1 MGLFFIFEIVLY
13 LNFLISEKS
22 MIKRVLF
29 LTLLVFYSLNLFSQT
44 ESSDEFTGKLPIENF
59 DNQFLNRPKSV
70 WSIHRSSLNNKL
82 LIGTYEGISEFDGQ
96 NLKSIEINGEIENE
110 INPSFTRTII
120 EDDKGQI
127 YVAGGGFF
135 GLVSE
140 NAYGNSE
147 YLSLMD
153 KLPDSINPYNQFYW
167 GGLSDKSNI
176 YLYTRESIIR
186 WNGNEFDKNWT
197 FNNNTKNKNEGE
209 IQTITEVDGRIFTK
223 VWGSGLYE
231 LINNEFEFIQGSELY
246 STNRVESMV
255 EINQE
260 DIAIL
265 SSSTAIRI
273 LKKNGTIVNG
283 NYKELSNWLIQNKI
297 YNVSRQSKLS
307 NGNIPIISFDSG
319 ILLVDKNLKIIRQID
334 QKDGLLSNTITSI
347 YIDSQDDIYLTN
359 LLSAAKINAN
369 SAYTVFDKN
378 DGIKGLVR
386 KIEKINNRLFFNTT
400 EDLYF
405 IDSKKENSLDLKVNN
420 LKFNDLPR
428 NFIEFNN
435 SIIAINSKKMIE
447 INSNFQ
453 SKTISNLGSYQ
464 SPSNSLLN
472 KNLLI
477 VSDPA
482 EGLLFFEKI
491 KNNFSLKYKK
501 RIKDDIGVIGFRELS
516 PGVLYVETTGD
527 EGSFI
532 VNYDLYGNFQEKR
545 LFTPKNKQI
554 ILTNNYDNNLTNSEL
569 NEKSIDPFYLYILPT
584 EKEYLVFNDELE
596 MFSFGENF
604 ELLPLN
610 QSFESIFNQDIVEFV
625 WLEIITGRR
634 PLTLVSSKTGHN
646 WFLTQNGIIET
657 AFSKE
662 NGFEIIKNHPYG
674 LIDKSELSG
683 SFFLDNTIDGE
694 KIWLGSIDSKII
706 QYDPEK
712 YINEKRMDPLPI
724 IDNVIVDGKQ
734 IFKTFNSFS
743 YNESR
748 NVRFRFSYPNFD
760 KFNENKFR
768 YRLIGLNEDWSEWTS
783 SNESVFTNLFEGEYS
798 FQLQSLNAEGII
810 SGISEF
816 YFDIRTPWYRTILS
830 YIIYAAIAVILIL
843 FFGRYQANRSRI
855 QAENNRRISDLEE
868 AKKIQESMLPKII
881 PEFAGYDIAAGL
893 ITSTEVGGDYYD
905 FFQSNKDEL
914 FAVCGDAT
922 GHGTAAG
929 MMVSIIKSGLNGLP
943 ILSVNVILE
952 KLNNIV
958 KKIDLGRLRMSL
970 SVLKLTKKK
979 IEYSAAA
986 MPPFFYYNSKK
997 ATCEEIL
1004 LEGLPLGGLKNE
1016 SYTKQSL
1023 EMSKGDTI
1031 MVVSDGLPEAENEN
1045 KELYDYQRINSI
1057 LKSSN
1062 ELDAE
1067 SIKKKLFNSLDKW
1080 LKGGIPQDDVT
1091 VLIIKK
1097 S

>member
-1 MGLFFIFEIVLY
+1 MRLQIL
-13 LNFLISEKS
+13 FLI
-22 MIKRVLF
+22 
-29 LTLLVFYSLNLFSQT
+29 LLIFNSSNLFTQTET
-44 ESSDEFTGKLPIENF
+44 ESSLEYGGKLPIENF

-70 WSIHRSSLNNKL
+70 WSILRSSSNNKL

-96 NLKSIEINGEIENE
+96 NLKSIEIKGEIENQ

-120 EDDKGQI
+120 EDEKGQV

-135 GLVSE
+135 GRIFD

-147 YLSLMD
+147 YSSLMN

-167 GGLSDKSNI
+167 GGLSNKSEV

-186 WNGNEFDKNWT
+186 WNGNEFDKNWV
-197 FNNNTKNKNEGE
+197 FNKNSKNKNEGE
-209 IQTITEVDGRIFTK
+209 IQTLIGVNERIFTK
-223 VWGSGLYE
+223 VWGKGLYE
-231 LINNEFEFIQGSELY
+231 LIDNEFQFIKGSELY
-246 STNRVESMV
+246 STNRVESMI
-255 EINQE
+255 EINEE

-265 SSSTAIRI
+265 SSSTEINI
-273 LKKNGTIVNG
+273 LKKDGAIINGDFR
-283 NYKELSNWLIQNKI
+283 ELSKWLIDNKI

-307 NGNIPIISFDSG
+307 NENIPIISFDSG
-319 ILLVDKNLKIIRQID
+319 ILLVDKNLSIIGQID

-347 YIDSQDDIYLTN
+347 FIDSQDDIYLTN

-369 SAYTVFDKN
+369 SAYSVYDKD

-386 KIEKINNRLFFNTT
+386 KINKINNQLFFNTT

-405 IDSKKENSLDLKVNN
+405 IDSNKDKSLEFKVNN
-420 LKFNDLPR
+420 LKFNDLPK

-435 SIIAINSKKMIE
+435 SIVAINSKKMIE

-453 SKTISNLGSYQ
+453 TKTISNLGSYQ
-464 SPSNSLLN
+464 CPSQSLLD

-477 VSDPA
+477 VSDPTQ
-482 EGLLFFEKI
+482 GLLFYEKL
-491 KNNFSLKYKK
+491 KNNFSLKYK
-501 RIKDDIGVIGFRELS
+501 RRVRGDLGVIGFRELS
-516 PGVLYVETTGD
+516 PGILYVETSGD

-532 VNYDLYGNFQEKR
+532 ISYDSFGNFNEKR
-545 LFTPKNKQI
+545 LFIPKIKEI
-554 ILTNNYDNNLTNSEL
+554 ISNNNYDNNLINSEL
-569 NEKSIDPFYLYILPT
+569 NEISLEPFYLYILPT
-584 EKEYLVFNDELE
+584 ENEYIIFNDDLE
-596 MFSFGENF
+596 IFGFDQNF
-604 ELLPLN
+604 ELFPLN
-610 QSFESIFNQDIVEFV
+610 QNFESIFNQDIIEFV
-625 WLEIITGRR
+625 WLEIITGRK
-634 PLTLVSSKTGHN
+634 PLTIVSSKTGHN
-646 WFLTQNGIIET
+646 WFLTQNGIVET

-662 NGFEIIKNHPYG
+662 NGFKIIKTHSYG
-674 LIDKSELSG
+674 LIDKDELSG
-683 SFFLDNTIDGE
+683 SFFIENTSQGE

-706 QYDPEK
+706 QYNPEK
-712 YINEKRMDPLPI
+712 YMNEKRINPLPI

-734 IFKTFNSFS
+734 IFKNFNSFS
-743 YNESR
+743 FNESR

-760 KFNENKFR
+760 KFNKNKFR

-810 SGISEF
+810 SEISEF

-905 FFQSNKDEL
+905 FFQSNKNEL

-970 SVLKLTKKK
+970 SVLKLTKEK

-986 MPPFFYYNSKK
+986 MPPFFYYNTKK
-997 ATCEEIL
+997 GTCQEIL

-1023 EMSKGDTI
+1023 KMSTGDTI

-1057 LKSSN
+1057 LKTSN
-1062 ELDAE
+1062 EFSAE
-1067 SIKKKLFNSLDKW
+1067 EIKKKLFNSLDKW

-1097 S
+1097 N

>member
-1 MGLFFIFEIVLY
+1 MGLQIL
-13 LNFLISEKS
+13 FLI
-22 MIKRVLF
+22 
-29 LTLLVFYSLNLFSQT
+29 LLIFNSSNLFTQTET
-44 ESSDEFTGKLPIENF
+44 ESSLEFGGKLPIENF

-70 WSIHRSSLNNKL
+70 WSILRSSSNNKL

-96 NLKSIEINGEIENE
+96 NLKSIEIKGEIENQ

-120 EDDKGQI
+120 EDEKGQV

-135 GLVSE
+135 GRIFD

-147 YLSLMD
+147 YSSLMN

-167 GGLSDKSNI
+167 GGLSNKSEV

-186 WNGNEFDKNWT
+186 WNGNEFDKNWV
-197 FNNNTKNKNEGE
+197 FNKNSKNKSEGE
-209 IQTITEVDGRIFTK
+209 IQTLIGVNERIFTK
-223 VWGSGLYE
+223 VWGKGLYE
-231 LINNEFEFIQGSELY
+231 LIDNEFQFIEGSELY
-246 STNRVESMV
+246 STNRVESMI
-255 EINQE
+255 EINEE

-265 SSSTAIRI
+265 SSSTEINI
-273 LKKNGTIVNG
+273 LKKDGAIINGDFR
-283 NYKELSNWLIQNKI
+283 ELSKWLIDNKI

-307 NGNIPIISFDSG
+307 NENIPIISFDSG
-319 ILLVDKNLKIIRQID
+319 ILLVDKNLSIIRQID

-347 YIDSQDDIYLTN
+347 FIDSQDDIYLTN

-369 SAYTVFDKN
+369 SAYSVYDKD

-386 KIEKINNRLFFNTT
+386 KINKINNQLFFNTT

-405 IDSKKENSLDLKVNN
+405 IDSNKDKSLDFKVNN
-420 LKFNDLPR
+420 LKFNDLPK

-435 SIIAINSKKMIE
+435 SIVAINSKKMIE

-453 SKTISNLGSYQ
+453 TKTISNLGSYQ
-464 SPSNSLLN
+464 CPSQSLLN

-477 VSDPA
+477 VSDPTQ
-482 EGLLFFEKI
+482 GLLFYEKL
-491 KNNFSLKYKK
+491 KNNFSLKYK
-501 RIKDDIGVIGFRELS
+501 RRVRGDLGVIGFRELS
-516 PGVLYVETTGD
+516 PGILYVETSGD

-532 VNYDLYGNFQEKR
+532 ISYDSFGNFNEKR
-545 LFTPKNKQI
+545 LFIPKIKEI
-554 ILTNNYDNNLTNSEL
+554 ISNNNYDNNLINSEL
-569 NEKSIDPFYLYILPT
+569 SEISLEPFYLYILPT
-584 EKEYLVFNDELE
+584 ENEYIIFNDDLE
-596 MFSFGENF
+596 IFSFDQNF
-604 ELLPLN
+604 ELFPLN
-610 QSFESIFNQDIVEFV
+610 QNFESIFNQDIIEFV

-634 PLTLVSSKTGHN
+634 PLTIVSSKTGHN
-646 WFLTQNGIIET
+646 WFLTQNGIVET

-662 NGFEIIKNHPYG
+662 NGFKIIKTHSYG
-674 LIDKSELSG
+674 LIDKDELSG
-683 SFFLDNTIDGE
+683 SFFIENTSQGE

-706 QYDPEK
+706 QYNPEK
-712 YINEKRMDPLPI
+712 YMNEKRINPLPI

-734 IFKTFNSFS
+734 IFKNFNSFS
-743 YNESR
+743 FNESR

-760 KFNENKFR
+760 KFNKNKFR

-810 SGISEF
+810 SEISEF

-905 FFQSNKDEL
+905 FFQSNKNEL

-970 SVLKLTKKK
+970 SVLKLTKEK

-986 MPPFFYYNSKK
+986 MPPFFYYNTKK
-997 ATCEEIL
+997 GTCEEIL

-1023 EMSKGDTI
+1023 KMSTGDTM

-1057 LKSSN
+1057 LKTSN
-1062 ELDAE
+1062 EFSAE
-1067 SIKKKLFNSLDKW
+1067 EIKKKLFNSLDKW

-1097 S
+1097 N

>member
-1 MGLFFIFEIVLY
+1 MRLQIL
-13 LNFLISEKS
+13 FLI
-22 MIKRVLF
+22 
-29 LTLLVFYSLNLFSQT
+29 LLIFNSSNLFTQT
-44 ESSDEFTGKLPIENF
+44 ESSLKFGGKLPIENF

-70 WSIHRSSLNNKL
+70 WSILRSSSNNKL

-96 NLKSIEINGEIENE
+96 NLKSIEIKGEIENQ

-120 EDDKGQI
+120 EDEKGQV

-135 GLVSE
+135 GRIFD

-147 YLSLMD
+147 YSSLMN

-167 GGLSDKSNI
+167 GGLSNKSEV

-186 WNGNEFDKNWT
+186 WNGNEFDKNWV
-197 FNNNTKNKNEGE
+197 FNKNSKNKSEGE
-209 IQTITEVDGRIFTK
+209 IQTLIGVNERIFTK
-223 VWGSGLYE
+223 VWGKGLYE
-231 LINNEFEFIQGSELY
+231 LIDNEFQFVEGSELY
-246 STNRVESMV
+246 STNRVESMI
-255 EINQE
+255 EINE
-260 DIAIL
+260 DDIAIL
-265 SSSTAIRI
+265 SSSTEINI
-273 LKKNGTIVNG
+273 LKKDGAIINGDFR
-283 NYKELSNWLIQNKI
+283 ELSKWLIDNKI

-307 NGNIPIISFDSG
+307 NENIPIISFDSG
-319 ILLVDKNLKIIRQID
+319 ILLVDKNLSIIRQID

-347 YIDSQDDIYLTN
+347 FIDSQDDIYLTN

-369 SAYTVFDKN
+369 SAYSVYDKD

-386 KIEKINNRLFFNTT
+386 KINKINNQLFFNTT

-405 IDSKKENSLDLKVNN
+405 IDSNKDKSLDFKVNN
-420 LKFNDLPR
+420 LKFNDLPK

-435 SIIAINSKKMIE
+435 SIVAINSKKMIE

-453 SKTISNLGSYQ
+453 TKTISNLGSYQ
-464 SPSNSLLN
+464 CPSQSLLN

-477 VSDPA
+477 VSDPTQ
-482 EGLLFFEKI
+482 GLLFYEKL
-491 KNNFSLKYKK
+491 KNNFSLKYK
-501 RIKDDIGVIGFRELS
+501 RRVRGDLGVIGFRELS
-516 PGVLYVETTGD
+516 PGILYVETSGD

-532 VNYDLYGNFQEKR
+532 ISYDSFGNFNEKR
-545 LFTPKNKQI
+545 LFIPKIKEI
-554 ILTNNYDNNLTNSEL
+554 ISNNNYDNNLINSEL
-569 NEKSIDPFYLYILPT
+569 NEISLEPFYLYILPT
-584 EKEYLVFNDELE
+584 ENEYIIFNDDLE
-596 MFSFGENF
+596 IFGFDQNF
-604 ELLPLN
+604 ELFPLN
-610 QSFESIFNQDIVEFV
+610 QNFESIFNQDIIEFV

-634 PLTLVSSKTGHN
+634 PLTIVSSKTGHN
-646 WFLTQNGIIET
+646 WFLTQNGIVET

-662 NGFEIIKNHPYG
+662 NGFKIIKTHSYG
-674 LIDKSELSG
+674 LIDKDELSG
-683 SFFLDNTIDGE
+683 SFFIENTSQGE

-712 YINEKRMDPLPI
+712 YMNEKRINPLPI

-734 IFKTFNSFS
+734 IFKNFNSFS
-743 YNESR
+743 FNESR

-760 KFNENKFR
+760 KFNKNKFR

-810 SGISEF
+810 SEISEF

-881 PEFAGYDIAAGL
+881 PKFAGYDIAAGL

-905 FFQSNKDEL
+905 FFQSNKNEL

-970 SVLKLTKKK
+970 SVLKLTKEK

-986 MPPFFYYNSKK
+986 MPPFFYYNTKK
-997 ATCEEIL
+997 GTCQEIL

-1023 EMSKGDTI
+1023 KMSTGDTI

-1057 LKSSN
+1057 LKTSN
-1062 ELDAE
+1062 EFSAE
-1067 SIKKKLFNSLDKW
+1067 EIKKKLFNSLDKW

-1097 S
+1097 N

>member
-1 MGLFFIFEIVLY
+1 MRLQIL
-13 LNFLISEKS
+13 FLI
-22 MIKRVLF
+22 
-29 LTLLVFYSLNLFSQT
+29 LLIFNSSNLFTQTET
-44 ESSDEFTGKLPIENF
+44 ESSLEYGGKLPIENF

-70 WSIHRSSLNNKL
+70 WSILRSSSNNKL

-96 NLKSIEINGEIENE
+96 NLKSIEIKGEIENQ

-120 EDDKGQI
+120 EDEKGQV

-135 GLVSE
+135 GRIFD

-147 YLSLMD
+147 YSSLMN

-167 GGLSDKSNI
+167 GGLSNKSEV

-186 WNGNEFDKNWT
+186 WNGNEFDKNWV
-197 FNNNTKNKNEGE
+197 FNKNSKNKSEGE
-209 IQTITEVDGRIFTK
+209 IQTLIGVNERIFTK
-223 VWGSGLYE
+223 VWGKGLYE
-231 LINNEFEFIQGSELY
+231 LIDNEFQFVEGSELY
-246 STNRVESMV
+246 STNRVESMI
-255 EINQE
+255 EINEE

-265 SSSTAIRI
+265 SSSTEINI
-273 LKKNGTIVNG
+273 LKKDGAIING
-283 NYKELSNWLIQNKI
+283 NFRELSKWLIDNKI

-307 NGNIPIISFDSG
+307 NENIPIISFDSG
-319 ILLVDKNLKIIRQID
+319 ILLVDKNLSIIRQID

-347 YIDSQDDIYLTN
+347 FIDSQDDIYLTN

-369 SAYTVFDKN
+369 SAYSVYDKD

-386 KIEKINNRLFFNTT
+386 KINKINNQLFFNTT

-405 IDSKKENSLDLKVNN
+405 IDSNKDKSLEFKVNN
-420 LKFNDLPR
+420 LKFNDLPK

-435 SIIAINSKKMIE
+435 SIVAINSKKMIE

-453 SKTISNLGSYQ
+453 TKTISNLGSYQ
-464 SPSNSLLN
+464 CPSQSLLN
-472 KNLLI
+472 ENLLI
-477 VSDPA
+477 VSDPTQ
-482 EGLLFFEKI
+482 GLLFYEKL
-491 KNNFSLKYKK
+491 KNNFSLKYK
-501 RIKDDIGVIGFRELS
+501 RRVRGDLGVIGFRELS
-516 PGVLYVETTGD
+516 PGILYVETSGD

-532 VNYDLYGNFQEKR
+532 ISYDSFGNFNEKR
-545 LFTPKNKQI
+545 LFIPKIKEI
-554 ILTNNYDNNLTNSEL
+554 ISNNNYDNNLINSEL
-569 NEKSIDPFYLYILPT
+569 SEKSLDPFYLYILPT
-584 EKEYLVFNDELE
+584 ENEYVVFNDDLE
-596 MFSFGENF
+596 IFGFDENF
-604 ELLPLN
+604 ELFPLN
-610 QSFESIFNQDIVEFV
+610 QNFESIFNQDIIEFV

-634 PLTLVSSKTGHN
+634 PLTIVSSKTGHN
-646 WFLTQNGIIET
+646 WFLTQNGIVET

-662 NGFEIIKNHPYG
+662 NGFKIIKTHSYG
-674 LIDKSELSG
+674 LIDKDELSG
-683 SFFLDNTIDGE
+683 SFFIENTSQGE

-706 QYDPEK
+706 QYNPEK
-712 YINEKRMDPLPI
+712 YMNEKRINPLPI

-734 IFKTFNSFS
+734 IFKNFNSFS
-743 YNESR
+743 FNESR

-760 KFNENKFR
+760 KFNKNKFR

-905 FFQSNKDEL
+905 FFQSNKNEL

-970 SVLKLTKKK
+970 SVLKLTKEK

-986 MPPFFYYNSKK
+986 MPPFFYYNTKK
-997 ATCEEIL
+997 GTCQEIL

-1023 EMSKGDTI
+1023 KMSTGDTI

-1057 LKSSN
+1057 LKTSN
-1062 ELDAE
+1062 EFSAE
-1067 SIKKKLFNSLDKW
+1067 EIKKKLFNSLDKW

-1097 S
+1097 N

>member
-1 MGLFFIFEIVLY
+1 MT
-13 LNFLISEKS
+13 
-22 MIKRVLF
+22 KRIL
-29 LTLLVFYSLNLFSQT
+29 LLSLLVFYFLNLFSQR

-96 NLKSIEINGEIENE
+96 NLKSIKINGEVENE

-135 GLVSE
+135 GLIND

-167 GGLSDKSNI
+167 GGLSDKTDI

-186 WNGNEFDKNWT
+186 WNGNEFDKNWA
-197 FNNNTKNKNEGE
+197 FNNIIKNKNEGE
-209 IQTITEVDGRIFTK
+209 IQTLIGVGGRIFTK
-223 VWGSGLYE
+223 VWGKGLYE
-231 LINNEFEFIQGSELY
+231 LINNEFQFIQGSELY

-265 SSSTAIRI
+265 SSSSAIRI
-273 LKKNGTIVNG
+273 LKKDGTIVNG
-283 NYKELSNWLIQNKI
+283 NYKELSSWLIENKI

-319 ILLVDKNLKIIRQID
+319 MLLVDKNLNIIRQID

-369 SAYTVFDKN
+369 SAYSVFDKG

-405 IDSKKENSLDLKVNN
+405 IDSKKENSLDFNLNN
-420 LKFNDLPR
+420 LRFNDLPK
-428 NFIEFNN
+428 NFIEFNS
-435 SIIAINSKKMIE
+435 SIVAINSKKMIE
-447 INSNFQ
+447 IKSNFQ
-453 SKTISNLGSYQ
+453 TKTISNSGSYQ
-464 SPSNSLLN
+464 CPSQSLLN

-477 VSDPA
+477 VSDPT

-501 RIKDDIGVIGFRELS
+501 RIRGDLGVIGFRELR
-516 PGVLYVETTGD
+516 PGILYVETSGD

-532 VNYDLYGNFQEKR
+532 ISYDSFGNFNEKR
-545 LFTPKNKQI
+545 LFTPKIKEI
-554 ILTNNYDNNLTNSEL
+554 ISNNNYDNNLINSEL
-569 NEKSIDPFYLYILPT
+569 SEKSLDPFYLYILPT
-584 EKEYLVFNDELE
+584 ENEYVVFNDDLE
-596 MFSFGENF
+596 IFGFDENF
-604 ELLPLN
+604 ELFPLN
-610 QSFESIFNQDIVEFV
+610 QNFESIFNQDIIEFV

-634 PLTLVSSKTGHN
+634 PLTVISSKTGNN

-662 NGFEIIKNHPYG
+662 NGFKIIKTHSYG
-674 LIDKSELSG
+674 LIDKNELSG
-683 SFFLDNTIDGE
+683 SFFIENTLQGE

-706 QYDPEK
+706 QYYPEK
-712 YINEKRMDPLPI
+712 YMNEKRITPLPI

-855 QAENNRRISDLEE
+855 KAENNRRISDLEE
-868 AKKIQESMLPKII
+868 AKKIQESMLPKKI

-970 SVLKLTKKK
+970 SVLKLTKEK

-1057 LKSSN
+1057 LKNSN

-1067 SIKKKLFNSLDKW
+1067 SIKKKLFSSLDNW
-1080 LKGGIPQDDVT
+1080 LKGGIPEDDVT

-1097 S
+1097 N

>member
-1 MGLFFIFEIVLY
+1 MRLQIL
-13 LNFLISEKS
+13 FLI
-22 MIKRVLF
+22 
-29 LTLLVFYSLNLFSQT
+29 LLIFNSSNLFTQTET
-44 ESSDEFTGKLPIENF
+44 ESSLEYGGKLPIENF

-70 WSIHRSSLNNKL
+70 WSILRSSSNNKL

-96 NLKSIEINGEIENE
+96 NLKSIEIKGEIENQ

-120 EDDKGQI
+120 EDEKGQV

-135 GLVSE
+135 GRIFD

-147 YLSLMD
+147 YSSLMN

-167 GGLSDKSNI
+167 GGLSNKSEV

-186 WNGNEFDKNWT
+186 WNGNEFDKNWV
-197 FNNNTKNKNEGE
+197 FNKNSKNKSEGE
-209 IQTITEVDGRIFTK
+209 IQTLIGVNERIFTK
-223 VWGSGLYE
+223 VWGKGLYE
-231 LINNEFEFIQGSELY
+231 LIDNEFQFIKGSELY
-246 STNRVESMV
+246 STNRVESMI
-255 EINQE
+255 EINEE

-265 SSSTAIRI
+265 SSSTEINI
-273 LKKNGTIVNG
+273 LKKDGAIINGDFR
-283 NYKELSNWLIQNKI
+283 ELSKWLIDNKI

-307 NGNIPIISFDSG
+307 NENIPIISFDSG
-319 ILLVDKNLKIIRQID
+319 ILLVDKNLSIIGQID

-347 YIDSQDDIYLTN
+347 FIDSQDDIYLTN

-369 SAYTVFDKN
+369 SAYSVYDKD

-386 KIEKINNRLFFNTT
+386 KINKINNQLFFNTT

-405 IDSKKENSLDLKVNN
+405 IDSNKDKSLEFKVNN
-420 LKFNDLPR
+420 LKFNDLPK

-435 SIIAINSKKMIE
+435 SIVAINSKKMIE

-453 SKTISNLGSYQ
+453 TKTISNLGSYQ
-464 SPSNSLLN
+464 CPSQSLLN
-472 KNLLI
+472 ENLLI
-477 VSDPA
+477 VSDPTQ
-482 EGLLFFEKI
+482 GLLFYEKL
-491 KNNFSLKYKK
+491 KNNFSLKYK
-501 RIKDDIGVIGFRELS
+501 RRVRGDLGVIGFRELS
-516 PGVLYVETTGD
+516 PGILYVETSGD

-532 VNYDLYGNFQEKR
+532 ISYDSFGNFNEKR
-545 LFTPKNKQI
+545 LFIPKIKEI
-554 ILTNNYDNNLTNSEL
+554 ISNNNYDNNLINSEL
-569 NEKSIDPFYLYILPT
+569 NEISLEPFYLYILPT
-584 EKEYLVFNDELE
+584 ENEYIIFNDDLE
-596 MFSFGENF
+596 IFGFDQNF
-604 ELLPLN
+604 ELFPLN
-610 QSFESIFNQDIVEFV
+610 QNFESIFNQDIIEFV
-625 WLEIITGRR
+625 WLEIITGRK
-634 PLTLVSSKTGHN
+634 PLTIVSSKTGHN
-646 WFLTQNGIIET
+646 WFLTQNGIVET

-662 NGFEIIKNHPYG
+662 NGFKIIKTHSYG
-674 LIDKSELSG
+674 LIDKDELSG
-683 SFFLDNTIDGE
+683 SFFIENTSQGE

-706 QYDPEK
+706 QYNPEK
-712 YINEKRMDPLPI
+712 YMNEKRINPLPI

-734 IFKTFNSFS
+734 IFKNFNSFS
-743 YNESR
+743 FNESR

-760 KFNENKFR
+760 KFNKNKFR

-810 SGISEF
+810 SEISEF

-905 FFQSNKDEL
+905 FFQSNKNEL

-970 SVLKLTKKK
+970 SVLKLTKEK

-986 MPPFFYYNSKK
+986 MPPFFYYNTKK
-997 ATCEEIL
+997 GTCQEIL

-1023 EMSKGDTI
+1023 KMSTGDTI

-1057 LKSSN
+1057 LKTSN
-1062 ELDAE
+1062 EFSAE
-1067 SIKKKLFNSLDKW
+1067 EIKKKLFNSLDKW

-1097 S
+1097 N

>member
-1 MGLFFIFEIVLY
+1 MRLQIL
-13 LNFLISEKS
+13 FLI
-22 MIKRVLF
+22 
-29 LTLLVFYSLNLFSQT
+29 LLIFNSSNLFTQTET
-44 ESSDEFTGKLPIENF
+44 ESSLEYGGKLPIENF

-70 WSIHRSSLNNKL
+70 WSILRSSSNNKL

-96 NLKSIEINGEIENE
+96 NLKSIEIKGEIENQ

-120 EDDKGQI
+120 EDEKGQV

-135 GLVSE
+135 GRIFD

-147 YLSLMD
+147 YSSLMN

-167 GGLSDKSNI
+167 GGLSNKSEV

-186 WNGNEFDKNWT
+186 WNGNEFDKNWV
-197 FNNNTKNKNEGE
+197 FNKNSKNKNEGE
-209 IQTITEVDGRIFTK
+209 IQTLIGVNERIFTK
-223 VWGSGLYE
+223 VWGKGLYE
-231 LINNEFEFIQGSELY
+231 LIDNEFQFVEGSELY
-246 STNRVESMV
+246 STNRVESMI
-255 EINQE
+255 EINEE

-265 SSSTAIRI
+265 SSSTEINI
-273 LKKNGTIVNG
+273 LKKDGAIINGDFR
-283 NYKELSNWLIQNKI
+283 ELSKWLIDNKI

-307 NGNIPIISFDSG
+307 NENIPIISFDSG
-319 ILLVDKNLKIIRQID
+319 ILLVDKNLSIIGQID

-347 YIDSQDDIYLTN
+347 FIDSQDDIYLTN

-369 SAYTVFDKN
+369 SAYSVYDKD

-386 KIEKINNRLFFNTT
+386 KINKINNQLFFNTT

-405 IDSKKENSLDLKVNN
+405 IDSNKDKSLEFKVNN
-420 LKFNDLPR
+420 LKFNDLPK

-435 SIIAINSKKMIE
+435 SIVAINSKKMIE

-453 SKTISNLGSYQ
+453 TKTISNLGSYQ
-464 SPSNSLLN
+464 CPSQSLLD

-477 VSDPA
+477 VSDPTQ
-482 EGLLFFEKI
+482 GLLFYEKL
-491 KNNFSLKYKK
+491 KNNFSLKYK
-501 RIKDDIGVIGFRELS
+501 RRVRGDLGVIGFRELS
-516 PGVLYVETTGD
+516 PGILYVETSGD

-532 VNYDLYGNFQEKR
+532 ISYDSFGNFNEKR
-545 LFTPKNKQI
+545 LFIPKIKEI
-554 ILTNNYDNNLTNSEL
+554 ISNNNYDNNLINSEL
-569 NEKSIDPFYLYILPT
+569 NEISLEPFYLYILPT
-584 EKEYLVFNDELE
+584 ENEYIIFNDDLE
-596 MFSFGENF
+596 IFGFDQNF
-604 ELLPLN
+604 ELFPLN
-610 QSFESIFNQDIVEFV
+610 QNFESIFNQDIIEFV
-625 WLEIITGRR
+625 WLEIITGRK
-634 PLTLVSSKTGHN
+634 PLTIVSSKTGHN
-646 WFLTQNGIIET
+646 WFLTQNGIVET

-662 NGFEIIKNHPYG
+662 NGFKIIKTHSYG
-674 LIDKSELSG
+674 LIDKDELSG
-683 SFFLDNTIDGE
+683 SFFIENTSQGE

-706 QYDPEK
+706 QYNPEK
-712 YINEKRMDPLPI
+712 YMNEKRINPLPI

-734 IFKTFNSFS
+734 IFKNFSSFS
-743 YNESR
+743 FNESR

-760 KFNENKFR
+760 KFNKNKFR

-810 SGISEF
+810 SEISEF

-905 FFQSNKDEL
+905 FFQSNKNEL

-970 SVLKLTKKK
+970 SVLKLTKEK

-986 MPPFFYYNSKK
+986 MPPFFYYNTKK
-997 ATCEEIL
+997 GTCQEIL

-1023 EMSKGDTI
+1023 KMSTGDTI

-1057 LKSSN
+1057 LKTSN
-1062 ELDAE
+1062 EFSAE
-1067 SIKKKLFNSLDKW
+1067 EIKKKLFNSLDKW

-1097 S
+1097 N

>member
-1 MGLFFIFEIVLY
+1 MRLQIL
-13 LNFLISEKS
+13 FLI
-22 MIKRVLF
+22 
-29 LTLLVFYSLNLFSQT
+29 LLIFNSSNLFTQT
-44 ESSDEFTGKLPIENF
+44 ESSLKFGGKLPIENF

-70 WSIHRSSLNNKL
+70 WSILRSSSNNKL

-96 NLKSIEINGEIENE
+96 NLKSIEIKGEIENQ

-120 EDDKGQI
+120 EDEKGQV

-135 GLVSE
+135 GRIFD

-147 YLSLMD
+147 YSSLMN

-167 GGLSDKSNI
+167 GGLSNKSEV

-186 WNGNEFDKNWT
+186 WNGNEFDKNWV
-197 FNNNTKNKNEGE
+197 FNKNSKNKNEGE
-209 IQTITEVDGRIFTK
+209 IQTLIGVNERIFTK
-223 VWGSGLYE
+223 VWGKGLYE
-231 LINNEFEFIQGSELY
+231 LIDNEFQFIEGSELY
-246 STNRVESMV
+246 STNRVESMI
-255 EINQE
+255 EINEE

-265 SSSTAIRI
+265 SSSTEINI
-273 LKKNGTIVNG
+273 LKKDGAIINGDFR
-283 NYKELSNWLIQNKI
+283 ELSKWLIDNKI

-307 NGNIPIISFDSG
+307 NENIPIISFDSG
-319 ILLVDKNLKIIRQID
+319 ILLVDKNLSIIGQID

-347 YIDSQDDIYLTN
+347 FIDSQDDIYLTN

-369 SAYTVFDKN
+369 SAYSVYDKD

-386 KIEKINNRLFFNTT
+386 KINKINNQLFFNTT

-405 IDSKKENSLDLKVNN
+405 IDSNKDKSLEFKVNN
-420 LKFNDLPR
+420 LKFNDLPK

-435 SIIAINSKKMIE
+435 SIVAINSKKMIE

-453 SKTISNLGSYQ
+453 TKTISNLGSYQ
-464 SPSNSLLN
+464 CPSQSLLD

-477 VSDPA
+477 VSDPTQ
-482 EGLLFFEKI
+482 GLLFYEKL
-491 KNNFSLKYKK
+491 KNNFSLKYK
-501 RIKDDIGVIGFRELS
+501 RRVRGDLGVIGFRELS
-516 PGVLYVETTGD
+516 PGILYVETSGD

-532 VNYDLYGNFQEKR
+532 ISYDSFGNFNEKR
-545 LFTPKNKQI
+545 LFIPKIKEI
-554 ILTNNYDNNLTNSEL
+554 ISNNNYDNNLINSEL
-569 NEKSIDPFYLYILPT
+569 NEISLEPFYLYILPT
-584 EKEYLVFNDELE
+584 ENEYIIFNDDLE
-596 MFSFGENF
+596 IFGFDQNF
-604 ELLPLN
+604 ELFSLN
-610 QSFESIFNQDIVEFV
+610 QNFESIFNQDIIEFV

-634 PLTLVSSKTGHN
+634 PLTIVSSKTGHN
-646 WFLTQNGIIET
+646 WFLTQNGIVET

-662 NGFEIIKNHPYG
+662 NGFKIIKTHSYG
-674 LIDKSELSG
+674 LIDKDELSG
-683 SFFLDNTIDGE
+683 SFFIENTSQGE

-706 QYDPEK
+706 QYNPEK
-712 YINEKRMDPLPI
+712 YMNEKRINPLPI

-734 IFKTFNSFS
+734 IFKNFSSFS
-743 YNESR
+743 FNESR

-760 KFNENKFR
+760 KFNKNKFR

-810 SGISEF
+810 SEISEF

-905 FFQSNKDEL
+905 FFQSNKNEL

-970 SVLKLTKKK
+970 SVLKLTKEK

-986 MPPFFYYNSKK
+986 MPPFFYYNTKK
-997 ATCEEIL
+997 GTCQEIL

-1023 EMSKGDTI
+1023 KMSTGDTI

-1057 LKSSN
+1057 LKTSN
-1062 ELDAE
+1062 EFSAE
-1067 SIKKKLFNSLDKW
+1067 EIKKKLFNSLDKW

-1097 S
+1097 N

>member
-1 MGLFFIFEIVLY
+1 MRLQIL
-13 LNFLISEKS
+13 FLI
-22 MIKRVLF
+22 
-29 LTLLVFYSLNLFSQT
+29 LLIFNSSNLFTQTET
-44 ESSDEFTGKLPIENF
+44 ESSLEYGGKLPIENF

-70 WSIHRSSLNNKL
+70 WSILRSSSNNKL

-96 NLKSIEINGEIENE
+96 NLKSIEIKGEIENQ

-120 EDDKGQI
+120 EDEKGQV

-135 GLVSE
+135 GRIFD

-147 YLSLMD
+147 YSSLMN

-167 GGLSDKSNI
+167 GGLSNKSEV

-186 WNGNEFDKNWT
+186 WNGNEFDKNWV
-197 FNNNTKNKNEGE
+197 FNKNSKNKNEGE
-209 IQTITEVDGRIFTK
+209 IQTLIGVNERIFTK
-223 VWGSGLYE
+223 VWGKGLYE
-231 LINNEFEFIQGSELY
+231 LIDNEFQFIKGSELY
-246 STNRVESMV
+246 STNRVESMI
-255 EINQE
+255 EINEE

-265 SSSTAIRI
+265 SSSTEINI
-273 LKKNGTIVNG
+273 LKKDGAIINGDFR
-283 NYKELSNWLIQNKI
+283 ELSKWLIDNKI

-307 NGNIPIISFDSG
+307 NENIPIISFDSG
-319 ILLVDKNLKIIRQID
+319 ILLVDKNLSIIRQID

-347 YIDSQDDIYLTN
+347 FIDSQDDIYLTN

-369 SAYTVFDKN
+369 SAYSVYDKD

-386 KIEKINNRLFFNTT
+386 KINKINNQLFFNTT

-405 IDSKKENSLDLKVNN
+405 IDSNKDKSLEFKVNN
-420 LKFNDLPR
+420 LKFNDLPK

-435 SIIAINSKKMIE
+435 SIVAINSKKMIE

-453 SKTISNLGSYQ
+453 TKTISNLGSYQ
-464 SPSNSLLN
+464 CPSQSLLD

-477 VSDPA
+477 VSDPTQ
-482 EGLLFFEKI
+482 GLLFYEKL
-491 KNNFSLKYKK
+491 KNNFSLKYK
-501 RIKDDIGVIGFRELS
+501 RRVRGDLGVIGFRELS
-516 PGVLYVETTGD
+516 PGILYVETSGD

-532 VNYDLYGNFQEKR
+532 ISYDSFGNFNEKR
-545 LFTPKNKQI
+545 LFIPKIKEI
-554 ILTNNYDNNLTNSEL
+554 ISNNNYDNNLINSEL
-569 NEKSIDPFYLYILPT
+569 NEISLEPFYLYILPT
-584 EKEYLVFNDELE
+584 ENEYIIFNDDLE
-596 MFSFGENF
+596 IFGFDQNF
-604 ELLPLN
+604 ELFPLN
-610 QSFESIFNQDIVEFV
+610 QNFESIFNQDIIEFV
-625 WLEIITGRR
+625 WLEIITGRK
-634 PLTLVSSKTGHN
+634 PLTIVSSKTGHN
-646 WFLTQNGIIET
+646 WFLTQNGIVET

-662 NGFEIIKNHPYG
+662 NGFKIIKTHSYG
-674 LIDKSELSG
+674 LIDKDELSG
-683 SFFLDNTIDGE
+683 SFFIENTSQGE

-706 QYDPEK
+706 QYNPEK
-712 YINEKRMDPLPI
+712 YMNEKRINPLPI

-734 IFKTFNSFS
+734 IFKNFNSFS
-743 YNESR
+743 FNESR

-760 KFNENKFR
+760 KFNKNKFR

-810 SGISEF
+810 SEISEF

-905 FFQSNKDEL
+905 FFQSNKNEL

-970 SVLKLTKKK
+970 SVLKLTKEK

-986 MPPFFYYNSKK
+986 MPPFFYYNTKK
-997 ATCEEIL
+997 GTCQEIL

-1023 EMSKGDTI
+1023 KMSTGDTI

-1057 LKSSN
+1057 LKTSN
-1062 ELDAE
+1062 EFSAE
-1067 SIKKKLFNSLDKW
+1067 EIKKKLFNSLDKW

-1097 S
+1097 N

>member
-1 MGLFFIFEIVLY
+1 MRLQIL
-13 LNFLISEKS
+13 FLI
-22 MIKRVLF
+22 
-29 LTLLVFYSLNLFSQT
+29 LLIFNSSNLFTQTET
-44 ESSDEFTGKLPIENF
+44 ESSLEYGGKLPIENF

-70 WSIHRSSLNNKL
+70 WSILRSSSNNKL

-96 NLKSIEINGEIENE
+96 NLKSIEIKGEIENQ

-120 EDDKGQI
+120 EDEKGQV

-135 GLVSE
+135 GRIFD

-147 YLSLMD
+147 YSSLMN

-167 GGLSDKSNI
+167 GGLSNKSEV

-186 WNGNEFDKNWT
+186 WNGNEFDKNWV
-197 FNNNTKNKNEGE
+197 FNKNSKNKNEGE
-209 IQTITEVDGRIFTK
+209 IQTLIGVNERIFTK
-223 VWGSGLYE
+223 VWGKGLYE
-231 LINNEFEFIQGSELY
+231 LIDNEFQFIKGSELY
-246 STNRVESMV
+246 STNRVESMI
-255 EINQE
+255 EINEE

-265 SSSTAIRI
+265 SSSTEINI
-273 LKKNGTIVNG
+273 LKKDGAIINGDFR
-283 NYKELSNWLIQNKI
+283 ELSKWLIDNKI

-307 NGNIPIISFDSG
+307 NENIPIISFDSG
-319 ILLVDKNLKIIRQID
+319 ILLVDKNLSIIGQID

-347 YIDSQDDIYLTN
+347 FIDSQDDIYLTN

-369 SAYTVFDKN
+369 SAYSVYDKD

-386 KIEKINNRLFFNTT
+386 KINKINNQLFFNTT

-405 IDSKKENSLDLKVNN
+405 IDSNKDKSLEFKVNN
-420 LKFNDLPR
+420 LKFNDLPK

-435 SIIAINSKKMIE
+435 SIVAINSKKMIE

-453 SKTISNLGSYQ
+453 TKTISNLGSYQ
-464 SPSNSLLN
+464 CPSQSLLD

-477 VSDPA
+477 VSDPTQ
-482 EGLLFFEKI
+482 GLLFYEKL
-491 KNNFSLKYKK
+491 KNNFSLKYK
-501 RIKDDIGVIGFRELS
+501 RRVRGDLGVIGFRELS
-516 PGVLYVETTGD
+516 PGILYVETSGD

-532 VNYDLYGNFQEKR
+532 ISYDSFGNFNEKR
-545 LFTPKNKQI
+545 LFIPKIKEI
-554 ILTNNYDNNLTNSEL
+554 ISNNNYDNNLINSEL
-569 NEKSIDPFYLYILPT
+569 NEISLEPFYLYILPT
-584 EKEYLVFNDELE
+584 ENEYIIFNDDLE
-596 MFSFGENF
+596 IFGFDQNF
-604 ELLPLN
+604 ELFSLN
-610 QSFESIFNQDIVEFV
+610 QNFESIFNQDIIEFV

-634 PLTLVSSKTGHN
+634 PLTIVSSKTGHN
-646 WFLTQNGIIET
+646 WFLTQNGIVET

-662 NGFEIIKNHPYG
+662 NGFKIIKTHSYG
-674 LIDKSELSG
+674 LIDKDELSG
-683 SFFLDNTIDGE
+683 SFFIENTSQGE

-706 QYDPEK
+706 QYNPEK
-712 YINEKRMDPLPI
+712 YMNEKRINPLPI

-734 IFKTFNSFS
+734 IFKNFNSFS
-743 YNESR
+743 FNESR

-760 KFNENKFR
+760 KFNKNKFR

-810 SGISEF
+810 SEISEF

-905 FFQSNKDEL
+905 FFQSNKNEL

-970 SVLKLTKKK
+970 SVLKLTKEK

-986 MPPFFYYNSKK
+986 MPPFFYYNTKK
-997 ATCEEIL
+997 GTCQEIL

-1023 EMSKGDTI
+1023 KMSTGDTI

-1057 LKSSN
+1057 LKTSN
-1062 ELDAE
+1062 EFSAE
-1067 SIKKKLFNSLDKW
+1067 EIKKKLFNSLDKW

-1097 S
+1097 N

>member
-1 MGLFFIFEIVLY
+1 MRLQIL
-13 LNFLISEKS
+13 FLI
-22 MIKRVLF
+22 
-29 LTLLVFYSLNLFSQT
+29 LLIFNSSNLFTQTET
-44 ESSDEFTGKLPIENF
+44 ESSLEYGGKLPIENF

-70 WSIHRSSLNNKL
+70 WSILRSSSNNKL

-96 NLKSIEINGEIENE
+96 NLKSIEIKGEIENQ

-120 EDDKGQI
+120 EDEKGQV

-135 GLVSE
+135 GRIFD

-147 YLSLMD
+147 YSSLMN

-167 GGLSDKSNI
+167 GGLSNKSEV

-186 WNGNEFDKNWT
+186 WNGNEFDKNWV
-197 FNNNTKNKNEGE
+197 FNKNSKNKNEGE
-209 IQTITEVDGRIFTK
+209 IQTLIGVNERIFTK
-223 VWGSGLYE
+223 VWGKGLYE
-231 LINNEFEFIQGSELY
+231 LIDNEFQFIKGSELY
-246 STNRVESMV
+246 STNRVESMI
-255 EINQE
+255 EINEE

-265 SSSTAIRI
+265 SSSTEINI
-273 LKKNGTIVNG
+273 LKKDGAIINGDFR
-283 NYKELSNWLIQNKI
+283 ELSKWLIDNKI

-307 NGNIPIISFDSG
+307 NENIPIISFDSG
-319 ILLVDKNLKIIRQID
+319 ILLVDKNLSIIGQID

-347 YIDSQDDIYLTN
+347 FIDSQDDIYLTN

-369 SAYTVFDKN
+369 SAYSVYDKD

-386 KIEKINNRLFFNTT
+386 KINKINNQLFFNTT

-405 IDSKKENSLDLKVNN
+405 IDSNKDKSLEFKVNN
-420 LKFNDLPR
+420 LKFNDLPK

-435 SIIAINSKKMIE
+435 SIVAINSKKMIE

-453 SKTISNLGSYQ
+453 TKTISNLGSYQ
-464 SPSNSLLN
+464 CPSQSLLN
-472 KNLLI
+472 ENLLI
-477 VSDPA
+477 VSDPTQ
-482 EGLLFFEKI
+482 GLLFYEKL
-491 KNNFSLKYKK
+491 KNNFSLKYK
-501 RIKDDIGVIGFRELS
+501 RRVRGDLGVIGFRELS
-516 PGVLYVETTGD
+516 PGILYVETSGD

-532 VNYDLYGNFQEKR
+532 ISYDSFGNFNEKR
-545 LFTPKNKQI
+545 LFIPKIKEI
-554 ILTNNYDNNLTNSEL
+554 ISNNNYDNNLINSEL
-569 NEKSIDPFYLYILPT
+569 NEISLEPFYLYILPT
-584 EKEYLVFNDELE
+584 ENEYIIFNDDLE
-596 MFSFGENF
+596 IFGFDQNF
-604 ELLPLN
+604 ELFPLN
-610 QSFESIFNQDIVEFV
+610 QNFESIFNQDIIEFV
-625 WLEIITGRR
+625 WLEIITGRK
-634 PLTLVSSKTGHN
+634 PLTIVSSKTGHN
-646 WFLTQNGIIET
+646 WFLTQNGIVET

-662 NGFEIIKNHPYG
+662 NGFKIIKTHSYG
-674 LIDKSELSG
+674 LIDKDELSG
-683 SFFLDNTIDGE
+683 SFFIENTSQGE

-706 QYDPEK
+706 QYNPEK
-712 YINEKRMDPLPI
+712 YMNEKRINPLPI

-734 IFKTFNSFS
+734 IFKNFNSFS
-743 YNESR
+743 FNESR

-760 KFNENKFR
+760 KFNKNKFR

-810 SGISEF
+810 SEISEF

-905 FFQSNKDEL
+905 FFQSNKNEL

-970 SVLKLTKKK
+970 SVLKLTKEK

-986 MPPFFYYNSKK
+986 MPPFFYYNTKK
-997 ATCEEIL
+997 GTCQEIL

-1023 EMSKGDTI
+1023 KMSTGDTI

-1057 LKSSN
+1057 LKTSN
-1062 ELDAE
+1062 EFSAE
-1067 SIKKKLFNSLDKW
+1067 EIKKKLFNSLDKW

-1097 S
+1097 N

>member
-1 MGLFFIFEIVLY
+1 MRLQIL
-13 LNFLISEKS
+13 FLI
-22 MIKRVLF
+22 
-29 LTLLVFYSLNLFSQT
+29 LLIFNSSNLFTQT
-44 ESSDEFTGKLPIENF
+44 ESSLKFGGKLPIENF

-70 WSIHRSSLNNKL
+70 WSILRSSSNNKL

-96 NLKSIEINGEIENE
+96 NLKSIEIKGEIENQ

-120 EDDKGQI
+120 EDEKGQV

-135 GLVSE
+135 GRIFD

-147 YLSLMD
+147 YSSLMN

-167 GGLSDKSNI
+167 GGLSNKSEV

-186 WNGNEFDKNWT
+186 WNGNEFDKNWV
-197 FNNNTKNKNEGE
+197 FNKNSKNKSEGE
-209 IQTITEVDGRIFTK
+209 IQTLIGVNERIFTK
-223 VWGSGLYE
+223 VWGKGLYE
-231 LINNEFEFIQGSELY
+231 LIDNEFQFVEGSELY
-246 STNRVESMV
+246 STNRVESMI
-255 EINQE
+255 EINEE

-265 SSSTAIRI
+265 SSSTEINI
-273 LKKNGTIVNG
+273 LKKDGAIING
-283 NYKELSNWLIQNKI
+283 NFRELSKWLIDNKI

-307 NGNIPIISFDSG
+307 NENIPIISFDSG
-319 ILLVDKNLKIIRQID
+319 ILLVDKNLSIIRQID

-347 YIDSQDDIYLTN
+347 FIDSQDDIYLTN

-369 SAYTVFDKN
+369 SAYSVYDKD

-386 KIEKINNRLFFNTT
+386 KINKINNQLFFNTT

-405 IDSKKENSLDLKVNN
+405 IDSNKDKSLDFKVNN
-420 LKFNDLPR
+420 LKFNDLPK

-435 SIIAINSKKMIE
+435 SIVAINSKKMIE

-453 SKTISNLGSYQ
+453 TKTISNLGSYQ
-464 SPSNSLLN
+464 CPSQSLLN

-477 VSDPA
+477 VSDPTQ
-482 EGLLFFEKI
+482 GLLFYEKL
-491 KNNFSLKYKK
+491 KNNFSLKYK
-501 RIKDDIGVIGFRELS
+501 RRVRGDLGVIGFRELS
-516 PGVLYVETTGD
+516 PGILYVETSGD

-532 VNYDLYGNFQEKR
+532 ISYDSFGNFNEKR
-545 LFTPKNKQI
+545 LFIPKIKEI
-554 ILTNNYDNNLTNSEL
+554 ISNNNYDNNLINSEL
-569 NEKSIDPFYLYILPT
+569 NEISLEPFYLYILPT
-584 EKEYLVFNDELE
+584 ENEYIIFNDDLE
-596 MFSFGENF
+596 IFGFDQNF
-604 ELLPLN
+604 ELFPLN
-610 QSFESIFNQDIVEFV
+610 QNFESIFNQDIIEFV

-634 PLTLVSSKTGHN
+634 PLTIVSSKTGHN
-646 WFLTQNGIIET
+646 WFLTQNGIVET

-662 NGFEIIKNHPYG
+662 NGFKIIKTHSYG
-674 LIDKSELSG
+674 LIDKDELSG
-683 SFFLDNTIDGE
+683 SFFIENTSQGE

-712 YINEKRMDPLPI
+712 YMNEKRINPLPI

-734 IFKTFNSFS
+734 IFKNFNSFS
-743 YNESR
+743 FNESR

-760 KFNENKFR
+760 KFNKNKFR

-810 SGISEF
+810 SEISEF

-868 AKKIQESMLPKII
+868 AKKIQESMLPNII
-881 PEFAGYDIAAGL
+881 PKFAGYDIAAGL

-905 FFQSNKDEL
+905 FFQSNKNEL

-970 SVLKLTKKK
+970 SVLKLTKEK

-986 MPPFFYYNSKK
+986 MPPFFYYNTKK
-997 ATCEEIL
+997 GTCQEIL

-1023 EMSKGDTI
+1023 KMSTGDTI

-1057 LKSSN
+1057 LKTSN
-1062 ELDAE
+1062 EFSAE
-1067 SIKKKLFNSLDKW
+1067 EIKKKLFNSLDKW

-1097 S
+1097 N

>member
-1 MGLFFIFEIVLY
+1 MRLQIL
-13 LNFLISEKS
+13 FLI
-22 MIKRVLF
+22 
-29 LTLLVFYSLNLFSQT
+29 LLIFNSSNLFTQTET
-44 ESSDEFTGKLPIENF
+44 ESSLEYGGKLPIENF

-70 WSIHRSSLNNKL
+70 WSILRSSSNNKL

-96 NLKSIEINGEIENE
+96 NLKSIEIKGEIENQ

-120 EDDKGQI
+120 EDEKGQV

-135 GLVSE
+135 GRIFD

-147 YLSLMD
+147 YSSLMN

-167 GGLSDKSNI
+167 GGLSNKSEV

-186 WNGNEFDKNWT
+186 WNGNEFDKNWV
-197 FNNNTKNKNEGE
+197 FNKNSKNKNEGE
-209 IQTITEVDGRIFTK
+209 IQTLIGVNERIFTK
-223 VWGSGLYE
+223 VWGKGLYE
-231 LINNEFEFIQGSELY
+231 LIDNEFQFIEGSELY
-246 STNRVESMV
+246 STNRVESMI
-255 EINQE
+255 EINEE

-265 SSSTAIRI
+265 SSSTEINI
-273 LKKNGTIVNG
+273 LKKDGAIINGDFR
-283 NYKELSNWLIQNKI
+283 ELSKWLIDNKI

-307 NGNIPIISFDSG
+307 NENIPIISFDSG
-319 ILLVDKNLKIIRQID
+319 ILLVDKNLSIIGQID

-347 YIDSQDDIYLTN
+347 FIDSQDDIYLTN

-369 SAYTVFDKN
+369 SAYSVYDKD

-386 KIEKINNRLFFNTT
+386 KINKINNQLFFNTT

-405 IDSKKENSLDLKVNN
+405 IDSNKDKSLEFKVNN
-420 LKFNDLPR
+420 LKFNDLPK

-435 SIIAINSKKMIE
+435 SIVAINSKKMIE

-453 SKTISNLGSYQ
+453 TKTISNLGSYQ
-464 SPSNSLLN
+464 CPSQSLLD

-477 VSDPA
+477 VSDPTQ
-482 EGLLFFEKI
+482 GLLFYEKL
-491 KNNFSLKYKK
+491 KNNFSLKYK
-501 RIKDDIGVIGFRELS
+501 RRVRGDLGVIGFRELS
-516 PGVLYVETTGD
+516 PGILYVETSGD

-532 VNYDLYGNFQEKR
+532 ISYDSFGNFNEKR
-545 LFTPKNKQI
+545 LFIPKIKEI
-554 ILTNNYDNNLTNSEL
+554 ISNNNYDNNLINSEL
-569 NEKSIDPFYLYILPT
+569 SEISLEPFYLYILPT
-584 EKEYLVFNDELE
+584 ENEYIIFNDDLE
-596 MFSFGENF
+596 IFGFDQNF
-604 ELLPLN
+604 ELFPLN
-610 QSFESIFNQDIVEFV
+610 QNFESIFNQDIIEFV
-625 WLEIITGRR
+625 WLEIITGRK
-634 PLTLVSSKTGHN
+634 PLTIVSSKTGHN
-646 WFLTQNGIIET
+646 WFLTQNGIVET

-662 NGFEIIKNHPYG
+662 NGFKIIKTHSYG
-674 LIDKSELSG
+674 LIDKDELSG
-683 SFFLDNTIDGE
+683 SFFIENTSQGE

-706 QYDPEK
+706 QYNPEK
-712 YINEKRMDPLPI
+712 YMNEKRINPLPI

-734 IFKTFNSFS
+734 IFKNFSSFS
-743 YNESR
+743 FNESR

-760 KFNENKFR
+760 KFNKNKFR

-810 SGISEF
+810 SEISEF

-905 FFQSNKDEL
+905 FFQSNKNEL

-970 SVLKLTKKK
+970 SVLKLTKEK

-986 MPPFFYYNSKK
+986 MPPFFYYNTKK
-997 ATCEEIL
+997 GTCQEIL

-1023 EMSKGDTI
+1023 KMSTGDTI

-1057 LKSSN
+1057 LKTSN
-1062 ELDAE
+1062 EFSAE
-1067 SIKKKLFNSLDKW
+1067 EIKKKLFNSLDKW

-1097 S
+1097 N